1 MNLQETLELLKVLRD
16 SGATHFKSHDFE
28 VTLNRGTDL
37 RPLEAP
43 TDVSSPPPIPQVPPT
58 PPNASI
64 EDSSHYN
71 KETTKKVEDLID
83 LLKSKDEDLVEKIFP
98 LG

>member
-1 MNLQETLELLKVLRD
+1 MNLQETLELLRALKA
-16 SGATHFKSHDFE
+16 SGATHFKSLDLE
-28 VTLNRGTDL
+28 VTLKPGPDL
-37 RPLEAP
+37 SLLEAP
-43 TDVSSPPPIPQVPPT
+43 TDAPSPLPIPQVPPT
-58 PPNASI
+58 PPNASV

-71 KETTKKVEDLID
+71 KEATKKVEDLID